1 MGVCFAAEKTLG
13 RLAKW
18 LRILGFDTLYEP
30 DLPAGYFG
38 GLESSR
44 LLLTRRATG
53 RQGRTGNPYVVIR
66 TDHYWDQLGEVI
78 QAVGMTAESI
88 QPFSRCIR
96 CNSAII
102 SANKADLQ
110 GKVPDYIWET
120 HDVFRICQRC
130 QRIYWSGSHIERSM
144 ERIRCLFN
152 GKILTV

>member
-1 MGVCFAAEKTLG
+1 MELCFAAEKTLG

-18 LRILGFDTLYEP
+18 LRILGYDTLFEP
-30 DLPAGYFG
+30 DLPAGYFML
-38 GLESSR
+38 LEPNR
-44 LLLTRRATG
+44 LLLTRRTPC
-53 RQGRTGNPYVVIR
+53 RQHRTVNPYLVIR

-78 QAVGMTAESI
+78 RAAGMKAESI

-120 HDVFRICQRC
+120 QDGFKTCQGC
-130 QRIYWSGSHIERSM
+130 QRIYWPGSHIERSM

-152 GKILTV
+152 S